1 MLNIKTVRNNFL
13 TDSEKDAFCFRSSA
27 SQNLDEKSL
36 VKEMLSYNS
45 SFTEADIS
53 GMMSILET
61 VVNKNL
67 AKGYT
72 VCLPFG
78 SIRANATG
86 TCENISSSFSI
97 GSGNHQVG
105 FIFAPSANTTQ
116 EVNANLQYRQSFPDA
131 SGDCRLYRISA
142 LDDDAKETELSA
154 VKVMGKIRLHGRN
167 LSFDSADKAQGVFL
181 ENELR
186 EIRITVFDR
195 KGTNLIDFR
204 IPSDVGAG
212 EYSVS
217 VITKPGKEYCTAS
230 ISKTIT
236 VESE

>member
-1 MLNIKTVRNNFL
+1 MLNIKTVRNNFSS
-13 TDSEKDAFCFRSSA
+13 DGEKDAFCFRSSA
-27 SQNLDEKSL
+27 SQILDEKSL
-36 VKEMLSYNS
+36 VREMLSYNS

-78 SIRANATG
+78 SVRANATG
-86 TCENISSSFSI
+86 TCASISGSFSA

-105 FIFAPSANTTQ
+105 FIFAPSEETQ
-116 EVNANLQYRQSFPDA
+116 HEVGANLQYRQLPPDSA
-131 SGDCRLYRISA
+131 GEGRLYRISS
-142 LDDDAKETELSA
+142 LDDDAREKELA
-154 VKVMGKIRLHGRN
+154 PVKATDKIRLYGRN
-167 LSFDSADKAQGVFL
+167 LSFDSADRAQGVFL
-181 ENELR
+181 ENEAGKT
-186 EIRITVFDR
+186 RIAVFDR

-204 IPSDVGAG
+204 IPADIGAD

-217 VITKPGKEYCTAS
+217 VVTKPGKEYCTAS

>member
-1 MLNIKTVRNNFL
+1 MLNIKTVRSNFSA
-13 TDSEKDAFCFRSSA
+13 DGEKEVFCFRSTT
-27 SQNLDEKSL
+27 SQNLDEKFL

-78 SIRANATG
+78 SVRANATG
-86 TCENISSSFSI
+86 TCGSISGSFSA

-105 FIFAPSANTTQ
+105 FIFAPSEGTQ
-116 EVNANLQYRQSFPDA
+116 REVSANLQYRQLPPDA
-131 SGDCRLYRISA
+131 AGEGHLYRISS
-142 LDDDAKETELSA
+142 LDDDAKETELVV
-154 VKVMGKIRLHGRN
+154 VKAADKIRLHGRN

-181 ENELR
+181 ENEAGKT
-186 EIRITVFDR
+186 RIAVFDR

-204 IPSDVGAG
+204 IPADIGAD

-217 VITKPGKEYCTAS
+217 VVTKPGKEYCTAC
-230 ISKTIT
+230 ISKTII
-236 VESE
+236 VESA